1 MQRSQKV
8 IDQQVVRAYGNS
20 RDNGSDRHLSQSIP
34 SLGAAELS
42 PSLLNSICYSIGLF
56 LLKSTFFP
64 PTHQS
69 PPSTYLRVRLRG
81 ENVATT
87 DTALPTGSQQ
97 SYRKQK
103 SSSIRSISDAPP
115 SLIASDSPPR
125 RELRSTDRT
134 SRETLIH
141 CPRVLMVPL

>member
-42 PSLLNSICYSIGLF
+42 SSLLNSICYSIGLF

-64 PTHQS
+64 PTHHS
-69 PPSTYLRVRLRG
+69 PTSSYLRVRHRS

-87 DTALPTGSQQ
+87 DTGHPTGGQQ

-103 SSSIRSISDAPP
+103 SSSIRSMSDAPP
-115 SLIASDSPPR
+115 SLMASISLAGS
-125 RELRSTDRT
+125 ELRSTEVR
-134 SRETLIH
+134 SSVTLIH
-141 CPRVLMVPL
+141 